1 MRQTLSV
8 IPRLLLL
15 CALSAL
21 HGCASATAPA
31 TADLSLE
38 ALQNLAYAGI
48 EDDGTAL
55 QLKAGRWEG
64 TPPEPGSAVVPTL
77 DLRAGALARGDL
89 DGDGNAEAVVVLD
102 SWTGGSGVFTYLA
115 VVSGRTGT
123 PRNLATQ
130 LLGDR
135 LQLRDVRI
143 ENGRIVSDLHGPGP
157 DDPSCCPSMNIR
169 QVWKLT
175 GSGLEEV
182 PESRLSTRISVKELE
197 GSHWELAS
205 WSADEAAA
213 GEPVVS
219 LSFAAGRFSGHAGCN
234 RYGAAARDG
243 DSPGSLVVS
252 PAMATRMACEESR
265 MGTENRFLRL
275 LPAVQSFR
283 FTPGMLMLAYP
294 LPDGRSA
301 ELGFRAVAAP

>member
-1 MRQTLSV
+1 MRQTLLV
-8 IPRLLLL
+8 IPRMLLL
-15 CALSAL
+15 CAVGAL

-31 TADLSLE
+31 PVDLSLE
-38 ALQNLAYAGI
+38 VLQNLAYAGI
-48 EDDGTAL
+48 LDDGTAL

-64 TPPEPGSAVVPTL
+64 TPPEPGSAAVPTL

-89 DGDGNAEAVVVLD
+89 DSDGNDEAVVVLD

-115 VVSGRTGT
+115 VVSGSTGS
-123 PRNLATQ
+123 PRNVATL

-135 LQLRDVRI
+135 VQLREVRI
-143 ENGRIVSDLHGPGP
+143 GNGRIVSELHGPGP

-175 GSGLEEV
+175 GSSLQEMPDGR
-182 PESRLSTRISVKELE
+182 STTRISVKELE
-197 GSHWELAS
+197 GSQWELAR
-205 WSADEAAA
+205 WSADEPTGKEA
-213 GEPVVS
+213 VVS
-219 LSFAAGRFSGHAGCN
+219 LSFAEGRFSGHAGCN
-234 RYGAAARDG
+234 RYGAAVRDG
-243 DSPGSLVVS
+243 DAPGSLVVGA
-252 PAMATRMACEESR
+252 AMATRMACEQPR
-265 MGTENRFLRL
+265 MGIEDRFLRL

-294 LPDGRSA
+294 LPDGGSA